1 MFGREIGDAVILHG
15 FIAITLYVRTQHV
28 QGSAVTVHE
37 AVLDRV
43 HSGVSTLPLSVFP
56 VVVVAQPTHHPRLCP
71 HHLTLIP
78 APCGPVGCLGQ

>member
-43 HSGVSTLPLSVFP
+43 HSGVSTLHLVRYLLPCSSGSTAYSP
-56 VVVVAQPTHHPRLCP
+56 VCRHA
-71 HHLTLIP
+71 
-78 APCGPVGCLGQ
+78 A